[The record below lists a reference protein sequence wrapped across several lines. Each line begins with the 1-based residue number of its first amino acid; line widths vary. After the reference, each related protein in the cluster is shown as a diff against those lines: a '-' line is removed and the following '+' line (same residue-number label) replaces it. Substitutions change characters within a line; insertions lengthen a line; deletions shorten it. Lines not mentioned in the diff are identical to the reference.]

1 MGDVIK
7 EWMENPDNRA
17 KVFLTVNIGMILVNF
32 LIAVGALVFVLR
44 LLEYI

>member
-7 EWMENPDNRA
+7 EWMENPDNRVN
-17 KVFLTVNIGMILVNF
+17 VFLAVNIGMILVNF
-32 LIAVGALVFVLR
+32 LVAVGALVFVLR